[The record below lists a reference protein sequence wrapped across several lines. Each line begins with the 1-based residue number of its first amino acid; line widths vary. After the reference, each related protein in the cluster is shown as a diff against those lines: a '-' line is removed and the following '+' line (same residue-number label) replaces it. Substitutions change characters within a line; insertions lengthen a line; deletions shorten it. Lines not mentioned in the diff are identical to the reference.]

1 LKGWEYN
8 IALPKI
14 CQTQNESMQ
23 SRNCNKKE
31 VERKLLSEL
40 LGFAEQLVFLSVL
53 PLFFKFFQSIDL
65 KKNKGYQK
73 SNIVL

>member
-1 LKGWEYN
+1 
-8 IALPKI
+8 
-14 CQTQNESMQ
+14 MQ